1 VGSDWPATL
10 ALMSYLVSLVASI
23 DRRLDQITEEIA
35 QLTRDRAA
43 LEQSAADAASAD
55 GVVDDA
61 ASTSTSDAKPAARPP
76 VHPRNGNSAR
86 RHPRAARN
94 GARTGSPAA
103 RATRRG
109 TRPLGQEELE
119 RILGD
124 AKSGLSA
131 STIADQAGAGYQP
144 TLTLLRELEA
154 KGAVRREGSRRSTR
168 WRLLTDE
175 DWIAERTAELE
186 RLAASRS

>member
-1 VGSDWPATL
+1 
-10 ALMSYLVSLVASI
+10 MSYLVSLVASI

-55 GVVDDA
+55 GVTDDA
-61 ASTSTSDAKPAARPP
+61 ASTSTSDAKPAARPA

-103 RATRRG
+103 RTTRRG

>member
-1 VGSDWPATL
+1 
-10 ALMSYLVSLVASI
+10 MSYLVSLVASI
-23 DRRLDQITEEIA
+23 DRRLDEITEEIA

-55 GVVDDA
+55 GVTDAA
-61 ASTSTSDAKPAARPP
+61 ASTSTTAKEPAARPAA
-76 VHPRNGNSAR
+76 HPRNGNSAK

-94 GARTGSPAA
+94 GARAGSPAA

-131 STIADQAGAGYQP
+131 STIADQAGAGYQA
-144 TLTLLRELEA
+144 TLALLRELEA
-154 KGAVRREGSRRSTR
+154 KGAVRREGARRSTR

>member
-1 VGSDWPATL
+1 
-10 ALMSYLVSLVASI
+10 MSYLVSLVASI
-23 DRRLDQITEEIA
+23 DRRLDQIAEEIA
-35 QLTRDRAA
+35 QLTRDRTA
-43 LEQSAADAASAD
+43 LEKAAADAASAHR
-55 GVVDDA
+55 VSQDA
-61 ASTSTSDAKPAARPP
+61 VAAPPPAKPANRRTA
-76 VHPRNGNSAR
+76 HPRNGNSAR
-86 RHPRAARN
+86 AQVRAGKN
-94 GARTGSPAA
+94 GARRAGSTAP

-109 TRPLGQEELE
+109 TATLSQEELE

-124 AKSGLSA
+124 AENGLSA
-131 STIADQAGAGYQP
+131 STIADQAGAGYQA
-144 TLTLLRELEA
+144 TLSLLRELEA